1 MCIYKLIK
9 IKGKTLLK
17 FTDKNMINVGYYVT
31 KFIITLVKLLSPVKK
46 SKKIAQKNRFL
57 KNNPLKI

>member
-1 MCIYKLIK
+1 
-9 IKGKTLLK
+9 
-17 FTDKNMINVGYYVT
+17 MINVGYYVT

-57 KNNPLKI
+57 KTKSLSN